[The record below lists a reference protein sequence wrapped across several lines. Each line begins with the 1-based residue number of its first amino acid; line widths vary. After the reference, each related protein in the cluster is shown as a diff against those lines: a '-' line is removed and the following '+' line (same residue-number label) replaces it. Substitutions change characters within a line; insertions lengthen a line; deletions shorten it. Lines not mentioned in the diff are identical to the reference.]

1 MLSMIEEI
9 IRDLLIF
16 VAVTFA
22 LSIVL
27 LVVVSKMPDDNP
39 LKRIMTALSYR
50 VGATLAAGI
59 VAIPIEPLKML
70 FCAWKC
76 PRGG

>member
-27 LVVVSKMPDDNP
+27 RRRLQDA
-39 LKRIMTALSYR
+39 RR
-50 VGATLAAGI
+50 
-59 VAIPIEPLKML
+59 
-70 FCAWKC
+70 
-76 PRGG
+76 